1 MVERLLQ
8 PKTWLLLA
16 GVVLAVLYRAPLGA
30 TLLPFFMAF
39 LLAMLIDPAVGWV
52 ERKARLP
59 RPLAV
64 LLVLSLVILVA
75 VILISVI
82 FIRLVGDLISLVS
95 HAPELRDQMILLTG
109 EAMAAINQLVEAL
122 PPEIGAYVTAGVENF
137 SRQAL
142 AFIQSLVQ
150 RLLAGL
156 SSLPSLLVIAVLTVM
171 AAYFLSRDRE
181 QLVESLLELVP
192 AHHQR
197 TARRVQ
203 ERLLED
209 LIGFLHGNMLI
220 AVMTTSLAMVGL
232 FLMGTP
238 YWTLLGLLLG
248 ILDLIPVVGPGIVI
262 FPWAVISLAVG
273 RLGEAV
279 GLLILY
285 AGIFLT
291 RQMATPRLLGT
302 AIGIHPVATLL
313 SIYGGI
319 IFFGAVGLLLGPVL
333 AIGVKA
339 ALVARRSLREEMA
352 ERGHEPARA
361 AGS

>member
-8 PKTWLLLA
+8 PKTWLILA
-16 GVVLAVLYRAPLGA
+16 GLVLAVIYRAPLGA

-52 ERKARLP
+52 EQRARIP
-59 RPLAV
+59 RPWAV
-64 LLVLSLVILVA
+64 LLVLFLVILVA
-75 VILISVI
+75 VVLLSVI
-82 FIRLVGDLISLVS
+82 FVRVVGDLISLVS
-95 HAPELRDQMILLTG
+95 LAPELRDQMIELTG
-109 EAMAAINQLVEAL
+109 QAITAVNQLVEAL
-122 PPEIGAYVTAGVENF
+122 PPEIGAYVTAGVEDF

-142 AFIQSLVQ
+142 GFIQSLVQ

-156 SSLPSLLVIAVLTVM
+156 SSLPSLMVVSVLTVM

-181 QLVESLLELVP
+181 TLLESLLETVP
-192 AHHQR
+192 ARHQR
-197 TARRVQ
+197 VARRVQ

-220 AVMTTSLAMVGL
+220 ALMTTSIAMLGL
-232 FLMGTP
+232 FLMGMP

-248 ILDLIPVVGPGIVI
+248 ILDLIPVVGPGIII
-262 FPWAVISLAVG
+262 FPWAVIALAVG
-273 RLGEAV
+273 HPGQALWLV
-279 GLLILY
+279 VLY
-285 AGIFLT
+285 AAIFLT
-291 RQMATPRLLGT
+291 RQVATPRLLGT
-302 AIGIHPVATLL
+302 AIGIHPVVTLL

-319 IFFGAVGLLLGPVL
+319 IFFGPVGLLLGPVL

-339 ALVARRSLREEMA
+339 TLIARHSLREEMA
-352 ERGHEPARA
+352 ELAQRRPA